1 MSFISS
7 LLRSA
12 SRNKVRDERH
22 RHSIQLW
29 RDRPKPD
36 RRQRIADSRFV
47 VVDVETTGLDIRL
60 DRLISIGA
68 CCVERGAIALADTL
82 EVVLRQPAPS
92 ADENILVHRIG
103 GSEQL
108 NGVEPADALIAFLEF
123 AGHDPL
129 VGFNADFDHVMIDRA
144 LDDVLGVRTDSTWF
158 DVSPLARALLPARH
172 PGEQSLDAWC
182 GIAGIGNYRRH
193 SALADALATAQLLMV
208 VIDAAPSQRIETIA
222 GLEALERG
230 QRWLEKVGGR

>member
-68 CCVERGAIALADTL
+68 CRVERGAIALADTL

-144 LDDVLGVRTDSTWF
+144 L
-158 DVSPLARALLPARH
+158 
-172 PGEQSLDAWC
+172 
-182 GIAGIGNYRRH
+182 
-193 SALADALATAQLLMV
+193 ADALATAQLLMV